1 MAKEKRKPGQRS
13 RTGETKGEIIKYALE
28 HGGIFEGAVLKD
40 FLEENCN
47 VRRETTKKHLDDL
60 KKEGIFEKTGEK
72 GYTNTWRIV
81 EDTKAIVII
90 YKEYPHLLRYLQQSD
105 FILDYVAKTESMLFE
120 DEDGFEEL
128 KKMLRLSPKMFEL
141 CLTVDNLGG
150 KFTSLSSKIDYYG
163 AWDIVL
169 KKGTDTEK
177 KSLVLSEDLSEVLS
191 VCENE
196 EDTSEIGRPCEKE
209 GNKKEL
215 ATIKHHLR
223 WELFRTALKTDVSF
237 LDTGKIT
244 EEIDEMLTEER
255 IRRSLAALLA
265 VDFGKKIERT
275 VEIMNNPEKHPEEIK
290 ELVEKARAMDE
301 SRLVN
306 PEVFKKC

>member
-1 MAKEKRKPGQRS
+1 
-13 RTGETKGEIIKYALE
+13 
-28 HGGIFEGAVLKD
+28 
-40 FLEENCN
+40 
-47 VRRETTKKHLDDL
+47 
-60 KKEGIFEKTGEK
+60 
-72 GYTNTWRIV
+72 
-81 EDTKAIVII
+81 
-90 YKEYPHLLRYLQQSD
+90 
-105 FILDYVAKTESMLFE
+105 MLFE
-120 DEDGFEEL
+120 DEDSFEEL

-163 AWDIVL
+163 AWDMVL
-169 KKGTDTEK
+169 KKDQDTEK
-177 KSLVLSEDLSEVLS
+177 NSLVLSEDLSEVLS

-223 WELFRTALKTDVSF
+223 WELFRATLKTDASF
-237 LDTGKIT
+237 LDTEKIT
-244 EEIDEMLTEER
+244 EEINEMLIEER
-255 IRRSLAALLA
+255 LRRSLAALFA
-265 VDFGKKIERT
+265 ADSKKEFERT
-275 VEIMNNPEKHPEEIK
+275 VEIMKNPEKHPEEIK

-301 SRLVN
+301 IRFVN